1 MAGGPGLIK
10 RFYDEVLVGGN
21 LSLIDELVMDDVVDH
36 EEGFPGQPPG
46 KEGVRFYVNT
56 IRTAFPDLSVKTV
69 EPALAEGDLEAAHSI
84 LTGTHQGDFAG
95 SPPSGNSVEFS
106 GVDIIRVVDGKVAEH
121 WGSTDTLS
129 LMQQIGAVP
138 R

>member
-1 MAGGPGLIK
+1 MAGGTGLIK

-69 EPALAEGDLEAAHSI
+69 EPALAEGDLEAAGGGNDLAADDQHRPGI
-84 LTGTHQGDFAG
+84 RARHPVDPRRPVAARRDRAFRRRRLRRVLTGEG
-95 SPPSGNSVEFS
+95 
-106 GVDIIRVVDGKVAEH
+106 R
-121 WGSTDTLS
+121 
-129 LMQQIGAVP
+129 
-138 R
+138 